1 MTTSSGEVTT
11 VKRTDGVSDGE
22 FDEETMI
29 LIEMGLLTEED
40 I

>member
-1 MTTSSGEVTT
+1 MTVQVKQTGGGT
-11 VKRTDGVSDGE
+11 VDEE